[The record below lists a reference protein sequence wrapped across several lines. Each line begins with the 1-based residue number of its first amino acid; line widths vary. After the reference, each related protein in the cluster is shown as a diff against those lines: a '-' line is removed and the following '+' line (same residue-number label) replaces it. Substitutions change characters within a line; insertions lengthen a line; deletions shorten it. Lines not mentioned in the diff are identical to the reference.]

1 MKKSGKTTIPDIS
14 EFIDESGKKWV
25 QTSTDDL
32 FSVQEL
38 NEILTTME
46 KDREEDSV
54 LLARID
60 FQNVNRE
67 YYEAALALQTKLQK
81 QTELLKKV
89 ITDSAIKIERKNKKL
104 KELIGYIKKLHVL
117 LAYMNANKDDIE
129 KIKLPTD
136 DLLRKAMADEAPI
149 ETEPSVYADVEEE
162 ELTFD

>member
-1 MKKSGKTTIPDIS
+1 MKKSSKTRIPDIS

-32 FSVQEL
+32 FSGQEL
-38 NEILTTME
+38 NEILTTIE

-67 YYEAALALQTKLQK
+67 YYEAALALQSKLQK

-89 ITDSAIKIERKNKKL
+89 ITDSAVKIERKNKKL
-104 KELIGYIKKLHVL
+104 KELIDYIKKLHVL
-117 LAYMNANKDDIE
+117 LAYMNANQEEIE
-129 KIKLPTD
+129 KMKLPTET
-136 DLLRKAMADEAPI
+136 LLQKVMAESAVT
-149 ETEPSVYADVEEE
+149 EVEPSVYTEIVEED
-162 ELTFD
+162 LIID